1 MADRRGNV
9 IVLPGRGG
17 AGHVQRDHLEALRAI
32 VGQLDE
38 LRQRLQ
44 EFSPRPGWSAKRWM
58 IASTPF
64 RMRLTGANRSLGDLT
79 RLNASSEQSAIRSV
93 FQLND
98 ACRAAS
104 QRLHDI
110 EACLGMLQSA
120 EAPPAERARETD
132 LFASSRSG
140 LLAALSEIR
149 RLIVQ
154 RFPDVLV
161 ENLWKSSGTAGGTRG
176 GSTGHG
182 ARWRSR

>member
-1 MADRRGNV
+1 MANRRGNV

-17 AGHVQRDHLEALRAI
+17 VGQVQRDHLEALRAI

-38 LRQRLQ
+38 LRHRLQ
-44 EFSPRPGWSAKRWM
+44 EFSPRPGWPEKRWM

-79 RLNASSEQSAIRSV
+79 RLNASSEQDAIRAA

-120 EAPPAERARETD
+120 EAPPAERARGAD
-132 LFASSRSG
+132 LFASNRSG
-140 LLAALSEIR
+140 LLAALSDIQ
-149 RLIVQ
+149 RLIIQ
-154 RFPDVLV
+154 RFPDVLL
-161 ENLWKSSGTAGGTRG
+161 E
-176 GSTGHG
+176 H
-182 ARWRSR
+182 

>member
-1 MADRRGNV
+1 MADRRDNV

-17 AGHVQRDHLEALRAI
+17 AGQIQRDHLEALRAI

-38 LRQRLQ
+38 LRHRLQ
-44 EFSPRPGWSAKRWM
+44 EFSPRPGWPAKRWM

-64 RMRLTGANRSLGDLT
+64 RMRLTGSNRSLGDLT
-79 RLNASSEQSAIRSV
+79 RLNASGEQDASRAA

-120 EAPPAERARETD
+120 EAQPAGRARETD
-132 LFASSRSG
+132 LFATSRSG
-140 LLAALSEIR
+140 LLTALSEIR

-161 ENLWKSSGTAGGTRG
+161 EN
-176 GSTGHG
+176 
-182 ARWRSR
+182 

>member
-17 AGHVQRDHLEALRAI
+17 AGQVQRDHLEALRAI

-38 LRQRLQ
+38 LRHRLQ
-44 EFSPRPGWSAKRWM
+44 EFSPRPGWPAKRWM

-64 RMRLTGANRSLGDLT
+64 RMRLTGSNRSLGDLT
-79 RLNASSEQSAIRSV
+79 RLNASSEQDAIRV
-93 FQLND
+93 AFQLND

-120 EAPPAERARETD
+120 EAQPAERARETD
-132 LFASSRSG
+132 LFATSRSG
-140 LLAALSEIR
+140 LLTALSEIR

-161 ENLWKSSGTAGGTRG
+161 EN
-176 GSTGHG
+176 
-182 ARWRSR
+182 